1 MVNQFLSSWFLL
13 GRFKK
18 SYCKILVIRI
28 SHPTL
33 CFTGPSTGKQSK
45 RSRRWTSHLSKV
57 ILLTMSSQLVR
68 GTKNILSLKLE
79 TSYGKFTLALCG
91 IVDQLMAKRFY
102 YMKSGRRTQQSFIRR
117 GLEHLR
123 ISSQYR
129 VRILQSP
136 KDICQRFWLANFFRS
151 LWLVPFSTPVLTGLG
166 MFMRPWSLSST
177 CAEELWVEIG
187 LVRFATKCL
196 QAKHDSLNY
205 SSSWQ
210 ERMGSW

>member
-28 SHPTL
+28 SHHTL

-45 RSRRWTSHLSKV
+45 RSRRRTLHLSKV

-68 GTKNILSLKLE
+68 GTRRVLSLKLE
-79 TSYGKFTLALCG
+79 ISYRKFTLALCG
-91 IVDQLMAKRFY
+91 IVDRLMAKRFY
-102 YMKSGRRTQQSFIRR
+102 HMKSGLRTQQHFIRR

-136 KDICQRFWLANFFRS
+136 ESPKDICQRFWLANFFRQFVISPILDPSAYGFGNVHAPVIS
-151 LWLVPFSTPVLTGLG
+151 LLYMRRRAVARDWISPIWNKVL
-166 MFMRPWSLSST
+166 
-177 CAEELWVEIG
+177 IG
-187 LVRFATKCL
+187 QTRLAQL
-196 QAKHDSLNY
+196 Q
-205 SSSWQ
+205 
-210 ERMGSW
+210 